1 MQNYMAPNFGQ
12 SYGFQMPP
20 MPNPYLQR
28 MENLQQFQ
36 QVINT
41 PQQMAPIGKIVENMD
56 VVRTIDIPIDGNA
69 YYFPKADG
77 SEIYM
82 KRWLQNGTTEMIA
95 YKPVLG
101 EKQADTTN
109 VPSIAKNAEYEAIM
123 GILDGI
129 KNDISVLAEKVNGRK
144 AKVSADE

>member
-1 MQNYMAPNFGQ
+1 
-12 SYGFQMPP
+12 

-41 PQQMAPIGKIVENMD
+41 PQQINPMGKIVENMD
-56 VVRTIDIPIDGNA
+56 VVRTIDIPKDGNA

-77 SEIYM
+77 TEIYM

-101 EKQADTTN
+101 EKQTDTTN
-109 VPSIAKNAEYEAIM
+109 ISNCAEKAEYGAIM
-123 GILDGI
+123 SILDGI
-129 KNDISVLAEKVNGRK
+129 KNDIAALKAEV
-144 AKVSADE
+144 AKNE

>member
-1 MQNYMAPNFGQ
+1 MQ
-12 SYGFQMPP
+12 P

-41 PQQMAPIGKIVENMD
+41 PQQINPMGKIVENMD

-77 SEIYM
+77 TEIYM

-101 EKQADTTN
+101 EKQSDTTN
-109 VPSIAKNAEYEAIM
+109 VSSIAKNAEYEAIM
-123 GILDGI
+123 DILDGI
-129 KNDISVLAEKVNGRK
+129 KNDITALTEKVNGRK
-144 AKVSADE
+144 AKVNADE